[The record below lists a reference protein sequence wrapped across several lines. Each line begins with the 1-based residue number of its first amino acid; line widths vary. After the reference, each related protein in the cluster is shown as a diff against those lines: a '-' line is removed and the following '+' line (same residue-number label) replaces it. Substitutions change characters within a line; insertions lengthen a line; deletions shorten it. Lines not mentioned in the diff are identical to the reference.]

1 MDSTRP
7 PLESIR
13 KALEHQLVAIS
24 DLSSRQSPFI
34 TYPAPQVRYPR
45 HEPTLTRLPLGVF
58 RLHEML
64 LLGAHAI
71 FTTPDHFI
79 LKEQNAETL
88 IEKSLGVVP
97 RLAKAESPTIGQAVS
112 LISAASYNFYHWIID
127 SLPKVTIAEGCGFT
141 GTYLVPAAGVNPI
154 VNESLALLG
163 IDPGRILAMEYP
175 VVTVQEL
182 WIPTHFHG
190 HLMEDTPELH
200 AEFRKQMLLGA
211 TKISVPSRKRLYIKR
226 TPARKIRFVANS
238 EELESLISTYGF
250 EPFEMERMT
259 LREQIALAAK
269 AECLMGPHG
278 AGILHSLWMPEGSQ
292 VIELLPSSYPS
303 EVMSVHSRLL
313 QHRYVP
319 HLVPAEGPM
328 MQMTVNCEALSK
340 ELVRTLGA

>member
-1 MDSTRP
+1 MDSTPP
-7 PLESIR
+7 PLEKLR
-13 KALEHQLVAIS
+13 KALEHQLVAIH

-34 TYPAPQVRYPR
+34 AYPSAQERHAR
-45 HEPTLTRLPLGVF
+45 HEPTLTRFPLGVF
-58 RLHEML
+58 RLHDIL

-79 LKEQNAETL
+79 LREQNAETL
-88 IEKSLGVVP
+88 IEKSLGVIP
-97 RLAKAESPTIGQAVS
+97 RLAKAESPTVDLAVS
-112 LISAASYNFYHWIID
+112 LISAASYNFYHWMID
-127 SLPKVTIAEGCGFT
+127 SLPKVVIAEACGFK

-163 IDPGRILAMEYP
+163 IDPSRILAMEYP
-175 VVTVQEL
+175 IITVQEL

-211 TKISVPSRKRLYIKR
+211 SKISVPSRKRLYIKR
-226 TPARKIRFVANS
+226 NAERKIRFVANS
-238 EELESLISTYGF
+238 EELESLLAQHGF

-269 AECLMGPHG
+269 AECLIGPHG

-313 QHRYVP
+313 QHRYLP

-328 MQMTVNCEALSK
+328 MKMTVNCESLSK
-340 ELVRTLGA
+340 ELARTLGA